1 MFFLSWRTIPLRN
14 VILALLEK
22 RQGVLIDKE
31 LIRLLKALRDTTT
44 PSELNRT
51 LMELEICGLV
61 HVQQITK
68 SKRKIERVTSRRYL
82 TIAED

>member
-1 MFFLSWRTIPLRN
+1 MTWRTIPLRN
-14 VILALLEK
+14 IVLAVLDK

-31 LIRLLKALRDTTT
+31 LIRLLKNQRTTVT
-44 PSELNRT
+44 PEELDRT
-51 LMELEICGLV
+51 LMELEISGQI

-68 SKRKIERVTSRRYL
+68 TKRKIERIGNRRYL

>member
-1 MFFLSWRTIPLRN
+1 MNQLNWRIIPLRN
-14 VILALLEK
+14 VILAILDK

-31 LIRLLKALRDTTT
+31 LIRLLKNQRENVSL
-44 PSELNRT
+44 SELDRA
-51 LMELEICGLV
+51 LMELEIAGEI

-68 SKRKIERVTSRRYL
+68 TKRKIERVGERRYL

>member
-1 MFFLSWRTIPLRN
+1 MSWRTIPLRN

-31 LIRLLKALRDTTT
+31 LVRLLKTLRENTT
-44 PSELNRT
+44 PAELNRT
-51 LMELEICGLV
+51 LMALEISGLV